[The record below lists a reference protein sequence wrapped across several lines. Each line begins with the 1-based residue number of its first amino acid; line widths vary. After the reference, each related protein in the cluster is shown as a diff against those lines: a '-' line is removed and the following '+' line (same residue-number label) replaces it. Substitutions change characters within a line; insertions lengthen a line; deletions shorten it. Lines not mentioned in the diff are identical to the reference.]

1 MARFFIDRP
10 IVAIVISIL
19 TVILG
24 LVSMVG
30 LPISQ
35 FPQIVPPQIQI
46 QTSYTGAD
54 ALTVEQTVATPLEQ
68 QMNGVDNMLYMYSV
82 NSSDGQMTLRVIFDV
97 DTDVNADQVNAIN
110 RVSQALP
117 NLPTDV
123 SQFGLTYRKT
133 SGFPLILIALY
144 SPKGTYDNLFLG
156 NYALI
161 NVDDP
166 LYRVNGV
173 GQVINFGAADYS
185 MRIWVKP
192 DRLAKLGITVSDLTQ
207 AIQRQNTNNPSGQI
221 GAEPAPPGQEFTYS
235 VRSQG
240 TLVTP
245 EQFGNVVIRLNPD
258 GSIVRLADVARVEL
272 GALNYKQIARLNGKP
287 SSIIAVFQLPGS
299 NALSVVKGVRQVMD
313 ELKQR
318 FPADLDY
325 AVSLDTTVAVTE
337 GIKEI
342 LTTLLEAIGLV
353 LLVVFLFLQNWR
365 ATLIPLIAVPV
376 SLIGTFAVFPLL
388 GFSINTLSL
397 FGLVLAIG
405 LVVDDAIVVVEAVE
419 HNIEE
424 GLSPRD
430 ATIRAMEMV
439 QGPVIAI
446 ALILASVFL
455 PVALMGGIQGRLNKQ
470 FAVTIAISVLIS
482 AFNAL
487 SLSPALSAMLL
498 RPRRESRGPLARFFG
513 GFNRVFTRSTNAYL
527 GASRFLIR
535 KFALGL
541 GILGAFAL
549 LAFFLGRSV
558 PGSFVP
564 EEDQGYFFLNLQ
576 LPDASSLQRTDL
588 ACRKIETILGQ
599 TPGVGNFTTIA
610 GFSLLSYVSAS
621 YYGFYFVGLK
631 PWEERSG
638 PGQTA
643 PEIIATI
650 NQKFKAQIPEA
661 SAVFGFM
668 PPSIPGL
675 GQAGGFSLWLQDQ
688 GGGSVDFLYQNLQRF
703 LTAARKRPEL
713 QNVNAVFRAG
723 VPQVYVDVDRDK
735 VLKQGVPIGDVY
747 QTLQAFLGSIYV
759 NQFNRFGRQ
768 WRVFLGGEPEART
781 SAEAIDQY
789 YVRNN
794 DGNMV
799 PLSAVTSIRRTNGPE
814 YTTRF
819 NLFRSAQITGAAS
832 PGHSSQQAAAALD
845 AVAKQVLPSTMSYA
859 WADLSYQE
867 QKAQGQAGLTFALSL
882 IFVFLILAALYES
895 WSLPFSVLLSVP
907 VAVCGAFAGLL
918 LRHFDL
924 DVYGQ
929 IGLVMLIGLAAK
941 NAILIVEFAK
951 DEFEK
956 GRPLEEAA
964 LEGAKLRLRPILMT
978 SFAFIFGC
986 VPLWVA
992 TGAGAAARKILGT
1005 SVIAGMVAATGL
1017 AIFLIPVLFVVVER
1031 LSGSER
1037 RQAKGRG
1044 APPPAPGDSGEGEK
1058 RGERGEHEAHEDR
1071 EVRQDV
1077 PEEAPVGAPG

>member
-1 MARFFIDRP
+1 MSRFFIDRP
-10 IVAIVISIL
+10 IVAIVIAIL
-19 TVILG
+19 TVLLG
-24 LVSMVG
+24 LVAMAG
-30 LPISQ
+30 LPIAQ
-35 FPQIVPPQIQI
+35 FPQIIPPQIQI

-54 ALTVEQTVATPLEQ
+54 AITVEQTVATPLEQ

-82 NSSDGQMTLRVIFDV
+82 NSSDGQITLRVVFDV
-97 DTDVNADQVNAIN
+97 DTDVNTDQVNAIN
-110 RVSQALP
+110 RVAQAQP

-133 SGFPLILIALY
+133 TGFPMLLIALY
-144 SPKGTYDNLFLG
+144 SPRGTYNNLFLG

-166 LYRVNGV
+166 LYRVPGV

-192 DRLAKLGITVSDLTQ
+192 DQLAKLGLTVADLSQ
-207 AIQRQNTNNPSGQI
+207 ALQKQNTNNPSGQI
-221 GAEPAPPGQEFTYS
+221 GAEPAPPGQEFTYT
-235 VRSQG
+235 VRAQG

-245 EQFGNVVIRLNPD
+245 EQFGQVVVRLNPD
-258 GSIVRLADVARVEL
+258 GSTVRLKDVARIEL
-272 GALNYKQIARLNGKP
+272 GALNYKQIARLNGRP
-287 SSIIAVFQLPGS
+287 SSVIAVFQLPGS
-299 NALSVVKGVRQVMD
+299 NALTVVQGLKQEMER
-313 ELKQR
+313 LKQR
-318 FPADLDY
+318 FPDDLDY
-325 AVSLDTTVAVTE
+325 VISLDTTVVITE

-353 LLVVFLFLQNWR
+353 LLVVFIFLQNWR
-365 ATLIPLIAVPV
+365 ATLIPLVAVPV

-424 GLSPRD
+424 GMAPRE

-446 ALILASVFL
+446 ALILTSVFV
-455 PVALMGGIQGRLNKQ
+455 PVAFMSGIQGRLNKQ

-498 RPRRESRGPLARFFG
+498 KPRREARGILSRFFA
-513 GFNRVFTRSTNAYL
+513 GFNRQFNRATNGYIT
-527 GASRFLIR
+527 ASRFLIR
-535 KFALGL
+535 KFVLGL
-541 GILGAFAL
+541 VILGGFVALAL
-549 LAFFLGRSV
+549 LLGRSV

-564 EEDQGYFFLNLQ
+564 DEDQGYFFLNVQ
-576 LPDASSLQRTDL
+576 LPDAASLQRTDV
-588 ACRKIETILGQ
+588 ACRKVDAILAH
-599 TPGVGNFTTIA
+599 TPGIGNYTTIA
-610 GFSLLSYVSAS
+610 GFSLLSYVSAP
-621 YYGFYFVGLK
+621 YYAFYFVGLK

-638 PGQTA
+638 PGLSAQGL
-643 PEIIATI
+643 IAKL
-650 NQKFKAQIPEA
+650 NQDLKAQLPEA
-661 SAVFGFM
+661 TASFGFL
-668 PPSIPGL
+668 PPAIPGL
-675 GQAGGFSLWLQDQ
+675 GAAGGFSLWLQDQ
-688 GGGSVDFLYQNLQRF
+688 SGGSVDYLYQNLQRF

-713 QNVNAVFRAG
+713 QNVNAVFRSS
-723 VPQVYVDVDRDK
+723 VPQLYVDVDRDK
-735 VLKQGVPIGDVY
+735 VIKQGVPIGDVY
-747 QTLQAFLGSIYV
+747 QTMQTFLGAVYV

-768 WRVFLGGEPEART
+768 WRVFMSGEPEAR
-781 SAEAIDQY
+781 ANAQEIGQY

-799 PLSAVTSIRRTNGPE
+799 PLSALVTVRPTAGPE

-819 NLFRSAQITGAAS
+819 NLFRSAQITGSAS
-832 PGHSSQQAAAALD
+832 AGHSSQQAMAALD
-845 AVAKQVLPSTMSYA
+845 AVAKQVLPPQMSYA

-867 QKAQGQAGLTFALSL
+867 QKAAGAAGKTFALSL
-882 IFVFLILAALYES
+882 VFVFLILAALYES
-895 WSLPFSVLLSVP
+895 WSLPWSVLLSVP

-918 LRHFDL
+918 LRHFDF

-929 IGLVMLIGLAAK
+929 IGLVMLVGLAAK

-951 DEFEK
+951 DELEK

-964 LEGAKLRLRPILMT
+964 LAGARLRLRPILMT

-986 VPLWVA
+986 VPLWA
-992 TGAGAAARKILGT
+992 AKGAGAGAREILGT
-1005 SVIAGMVAATGL
+1005 SVITGMVAATGL

-1031 LSGSER
+1031 ISGAER
-1037 RQAKGRG
+1037 RQRR
-1044 APPPAPGDSGEGEK
+1044 APGGGEGPPPQAGPPAPG
-1058 RGERGEHEAHEDR
+1058 HEEEPSRDGAKL
-1071 EVRQDV
+1071 